1 MAVSR
6 YLQYLQY
13 LEYLDG
19 QATLLLAASS
29 HPLTR
34 AEKVLLQFYR
44 ARRMFTVAAR
54 RATSRARPP
63 GVRAANL
70 GPDPPRS
77 ARAPKYFQPTYFS
90 HY

>member
-34 AEKVLLQFYR
+34 AEKVR
-44 ARRMFTVAAR
+44 VSREPVTVLPSAENVYGGQR
-54 RATSRARPP
+54 RAPSRARPP

-70 GPDPPRS
+70 GPDPPRP
-77 ARAPKYFQPTYFS
+77 ARAPKYF
-90 HY
+90 